1 MFGTAA
7 PFLGQGGIDPR
18 MVSGPANAY
27 MQQMQSLPI
36 QGMMGG
42 GGFQGGF
49 GGGQG
54 PQMDALRSALHG
66 YQGGNA
72 MPWGQPGGMQGGQD
86 PRQSAMMAGRR
97 MPDGS
102 VQSGGFVGGQ
112 WQPNGGQPGM
122 PPSGPGSME
131 SYMPQPRIGGVMP
144 SFPMTGQPA
153 QPQPFRPQGP
163 GQRVTPEQLAA
174 RGLDPQ
180 EIQRKLQQFSQ
191 GQLGWQ
197 RQSGQGGRG
206 GMVDPTTGKP
216 IDPSSF
222 VDNRFPGGMPGGGG
236 FEPDSMRPDPND
248 PRFRDFIRRM
258 TGDPATGGGQG
269 QPDQRQSAIRRM
281 VAQNP
286 RGGPRQL
293 RPPMVVDPQDRPY
306 GNDMISR
313 PVNQPTDEMMRRV
326 PPPPRFQP
334 PMRGGGGRDNRQQT
348 DVQNIRY

>member
-54 PQMDALRSALHG
+54 PQMDAIRAALQG
-66 YQGGNA
+66 QGQQGG
-72 MPWGQPGGMQGGQD
+72 PPQRG
-86 PRQSAMMAGRR
+86 MMAGRI
-97 MPDGS
+97 MPGGGIEA
-102 VQSGGFVGGQ
+102 GGFMGGQ
-112 WQPNGGQPGM
+112 WQPNSGQPGM

-131 SYMPQPRIGGVMP
+131 SYKSYMPQPFPTWQQQPPQSMP
-144 SFPMTGQPA
+144 SFPMTGG
-153 QPQPFRPQGP
+153 QPQPRPFRPQGP

-197 RQSGQGGRG
+197 RQGGGGQARPN
-206 GMVDPTTGKP
+206 MIDPATGQP

-222 VDNRFPGGMPGGGG
+222 VDNRFPGGMPGNPAAGGG
-236 FEPDSMRPDPND
+236 N
-248 PRFRDFIRRM
+248 
-258 TGDPATGGGQG
+258 G
-269 QPDQRQSAIRRM
+269 QPDPRQTAIRRM

-293 RPPMVVDPQDRPY
+293 RPPMVVDPQPY

-313 PVNQPTDEMMRRV
+313 PVNQPTDEMMRWV

-334 PMRGGGGRDNRQQT
+334 PMRGGGGGRDNRQQT
-348 DVQNIRY
+348 DAQNIRY